1 MNATPKQ
8 AETVRV
14 WDPIVR
20 IGHWVIVIGFFTAY
34 FSGDELPGIHT
45 WAGYVVAGT
54 VLVRVIWGLAGTRHA
69 RFASFVTGPRGFIR
83 YMKGLFAKKADRH
96 LGHNPAGAA
105 MIIALLIAL
114 TGTTVSGMALLAAED
129 GRGPLAGL
137 IASQDSGATAQPGI
151 PVGGEAHGD
160 RDERRGGRYEED
172 DDEGHEGGHEGGSG
186 ETLETIHSAFTYL
199 TLALIALHILGV
211 IASSLIHREN
221 LVRAMVTGRKRKSD

>member
-1 MNATPKQ
+1 MTATPRQ

-34 FSGDELPGIHT
+34 LSGDELPGIHT

-69 RFASFVTGPRGFIR
+69 RFSSFVTGPRGFFR
-83 YMKGLFAKKADRH
+83 YIKGLFAKKADRH

-114 TGTTVSGMALLAAED
+114 TGTTVSGMALLAAEE
-129 GRGPLAGL
+129 GRGPLAGM
-137 IASQDSGATAQPGI
+137 IASQDSGATAQAGI
-151 PVGGEAHGD
+151 STESQPHAD
-160 RDERRGGRYEED
+160 RDEPHGDRYEED
-172 DDEGHEGGHEGGSG
+172 DDDAHDGGSG
-186 ETLETIHSAFTYL
+186 ETLENLHSVFTYL
-199 TLALIALHILGV
+199 TLALVALHILGV
-211 IASSLIHREN
+211 IASSLMHREN